1 MTTLA
6 VRRRIGLADPA
17 SQIIIA
23 VLAGIAAGILVP
35 QAAEVMKLLGDLF
48 IRLVRMFVGL
58 IIFCTVV
65 HGIASVRQAGRVGRV
80 VVRALIYF
88 ELVTTLAL
96 ILAMIVINLTGPGR
110 AMHLDPASLSTAG
123 LETYVRDSHH
133 VNAIDFLLHLVPTSV
148 VGAFAEGD
156 ILQVL
161 VVSLFFAFAAQA
173 LGEKAAPAMALVD
186 TLSKILFK
194 IIGYVM
200 LTAPLGAFG
209 AIGYTVARFG
219 AATLLP
225 LLNLALVF
233 YGLCGLFV
241 LIVLWPIAAWNRIP
255 LFRLIRY
262 IGAELATVFG
272 TSSSESVLPQ
282 LVGKLERLGA
292 DEAVVGLVLPTGYAF
307 NHDGTCMY
315 FAAVSVF
322 LAQAVGIEMSL
333 WQQLGLLGIMLL
345 TSKGGA
351 GVAGSAIVVL
361 ASTIAATGII
371 PVGTIA
377 IILGVHRILS
387 SAMVPVNVL
396 GNALATLVLA
406 KAEGALDEVKL
417 RQALLF

>member
-272 TSSSESVLPQ
+272 TSSSESVLP
-282 LVGKLERLGA
+282 
-292 DEAVVGLVLPTGYAF
+292 TGYAF

-406 KAEGALDEVKL
+406 KAEGALDEGKL
-417 RQALLF
+417 RQELLY